1 MPKKKVLVLYEYFY
15 PGFKAGGPIQSL
27 VNMVIA
33 MQHKYDFYIATTA
46 YDMQAKEPYK
56 NVALNQWTDVVLT
69 NNGLPV
75 KVWYSSTPK
84 PSFKELLQVIKTANC
99 KTIYINGFYTHHF
112 LFPLLFKK
120 LGLVKNVEWIV
131 APRGMLQNGALQIRA
146 LQKKIYFSLLKLFRL
161 MKYVNFHATT
171 KDEEIDTKKMF
182 GNKVSVIVAKNIPK
196 QPYKICNQSNKQ
208 ISSLKLVFLSLITE
222 KKNLLLLLHVLKK
235 CSNNILLDI
244 YGPIKDEVYWQQ
256 CLQAINELPQNISAN
271 YRGEV
276 LPNNVQATFS
286 QYDAMILLTKGENF
300 GHAIYE
306 SLSVGTPVIISHFTP
321 WNNLQEKNAGWNVD
335 IYNEQEICTLLNN
348 VSKLNQSD
356 WQNYC
361 NGAWQMAKD
370 YYNSSDYTTN
380 YTNLFL

>member
-56 NVALNQWTDVVLT
+56 NVALNQWTDVVLS

-75 KVWYSSTPK
+75 KVWYSATPK
-84 PSFKELLQVIKTANC
+84 PSFKELLQVIKTAEC

-112 LFPLLFKK
+112 LYPLLFKK

-222 KKNLLLLLHVLKK
+222 KKNLLLMLQVLEK
-235 CSNNILLDI
+235 CSNNIVLDI
-244 YGPIKDEVYWQQ
+244 YGPIKDTTYWQQ
-256 CLQAINELPQNISAN
+256 CLQAIQALPTNITAT
-271 YRGEV
+271 YKGEV

-321 WNNLQEKNAGWNVD
+321 WNNLQEKNAGWNVH
-335 IYNEQEICTLLNN
+335 INHQQEICTLVNDL
-348 VSKLNQSD
+348 SKLD
-356 WQNYC
+356 KTEWQHYC
-361 NGAWQMAKD
+361 NGAWQLAND